1 MKNYDP
7 NNRFGKHLVELTF
20 QQWEYKLTVEITVG
34 GNCKGL
40 SIIQYAVE
48 RFLDSQ
54 YREVGDDAEY
64 ITLIMTSDSGDQ
76 LETMLDVNDDEE
88 LKDMLVSARI
98 LNFTKE

>member
-7 NNRFGKHLVELTF
+7 NNRFGNHLVELTF

-54 YREVGDDAEY
+54 YREVGDDPEY

-76 LETMLDVNDDEE
+76 LETEIDVNDDEE

-98 LNFTKE
+98 LSFTKE